1 MNAGERERRQ
11 EGTPGRVRGAILA
24 GGGATRFGGKPKGL
38 ELVGGRRILD
48 RLVEVMSSALGELPL
63 LVANA
68 PEAIHWRTD
77 LRTVPD
83 VRPALGALGGIYTAV
98 LEAPAPVVCVAWDMP
113 FVSESLIQ
121 ALAQGLQHHD
131 AVLPQS
137 TGRRGVEPL
146 CAGYGPACSDAIA
159 QSLAA
164 GDLRAIGFHD
174 RIKVG
179 ILPLE
184 DVRRLADPEL
194 LFFNVNTADDLARAD
209 QLWQQLASSP

>member
-1 MNAGERERRQ
+1 
-11 EGTPGRVRGAILA
+11 
-24 GGGATRFGGKPKGL
+24 
-38 ELVGGRRILD
+38 
-48 RLVEVMSSALGELPL
+48 MSSALGELPV

-83 VRPALGALGGIYTAV
+83 VQPALGALGGIYTAV

-113 FVSESLIQ
+113 FVSASLVQ
-121 ALAQGLQHHD
+121 ALARGLQHHD

-146 CAGYGPACSDAIA
+146 CAAYGPACRNAIA
-159 QSLAA
+159 QSVAD
-164 GDLRAIGFHD
+164 GDLRAIGFHPS
-174 RIKVG
+174 IKLG

-184 DVRRLADPEL
+184 DVRSLADPEL

-209 QLWQQLASSP
+209 QLWQQHASSP